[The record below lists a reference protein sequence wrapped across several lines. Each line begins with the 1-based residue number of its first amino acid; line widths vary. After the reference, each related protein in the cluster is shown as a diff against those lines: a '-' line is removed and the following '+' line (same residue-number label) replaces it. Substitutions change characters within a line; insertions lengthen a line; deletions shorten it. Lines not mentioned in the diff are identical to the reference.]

1 MRWSSTRP
9 TSKGAAGAW
18 TTRRRCWA
26 TAASCC
32 AAGSTGWSRS
42 KASGCRCPSS
52 SSACNRTRGSS
63 APARWRC
70 RRRAASAPS
79 SSPPRQARQ
88 RWKNTARARS
98 ASNCAGTS
106 PRCSIARC
114 CRGAFA
120 SSPRCRSTS
129 AARSRHKRCSTC
141 SRAARHD
148 AAAGARRYPQR
159 RPRQFPPARAGG
171 ARAFRRPLSGVSH
184 PARHRAARLG
194 GAPRAAPF
202 RGPRRKLR
210 HRQLQVPGAG
220 APGGRA
226 DPGAAPRCRRPA
238 LQVPRAGARL
248 LERQGPVRRAAMM
261 SACAVIPCF
270 NHGAT
275 AGAVAARVRAHGLP
289 VLIVDD
295 GSDADSARALDAI
308 EGVRVLRLEKNGG
321 KGAAVMRGLREAQR
335 LGYTHAL
342 QIDADGQHAT
352 DDVPRFVE
360 NGRARDDAVVC
371 GDPVF
376 DASAPK
382 SRRYGRWI
390 TRFWVWLETRGRAR
404 GDALCGFRL
413 YPLARAVALL
423 DRARIATGMSFDVDI
438 LVRLVWEGL
447 PVESVQTRVVYPP
460 GGRSHFRLLRDN
472 LRISATHT
480 RLFFASF
487 APRSAAAHWSRL
499 SERGALWGLRFLVAA
514 YRLGGRPL
522 FRAFLYPVMLY
533 FFLFGSVA
541 RRASRDFL
549 RRAHR
554 AGSPRLPSPPT
565 WRDSFRH
572 FLAFADATLDKV
584 GAWLHRVPSP
594 ALA

>member
-1 MRWSSTRP
+1 
-9 TSKGAAGAW
+9 
-18 TTRRRCWA
+18 
-26 TAASCC
+26 
-32 AAGSTGWSRS
+32 
-42 KASGCRCPSS
+42 
-52 SSACNRTRGSS
+52 
-63 APARWRC
+63 
-70 RRRAASAPS
+70 
-79 SSPPRQARQ
+79 
-88 RWKNTARARS
+88 
-98 ASNCAGTS
+98 
-106 PRCSIARC
+106 
-114 CRGAFA
+114 
-120 SSPRCRSTS
+120 
-129 AARSRHKRCSTC
+129 
-141 SRAARHD
+141 
-148 AAAGARRYPQR
+148 
-159 RPRQFPPARAGG
+159 
-171 ARAFRRPLSGVSH
+171 
-184 PARHRAARLG
+184 
-194 GAPRAAPF
+194 
-202 RGPRRKLR
+202 
-210 HRQLQVPGAG
+210 
-220 APGGRA
+220 
-226 DPGAAPRCRRPA
+226 
-238 LQVPRAGARL
+238 
-248 LERQGPVRRAAMM
+248 MM

-352 DDVPRFVE
+352 DDVPRFLE
-360 NGRARDDAVVC
+360 KGRARDDAVVC

-413 YPLARAVALL
+413 YPLARTVALL

-584 GAWLHRVPSP
+584 GAWLDRVPSR
-594 ALA
+594 ALELVDDRAWARLRANGRGSLLIGSHLGNLEVPRAFARGERAGAAVTALVFTQHAQNFNRLLRELQPEASFNLVEVGSIGPDTAIDLRAVIDRGDLVVIVGDRTPVHSTGRTARVPFLGADAEFSLGPYILGHLLECPVHLLFCLHDGERYREYLEPFAERISWTRATRDRALQEYARRYAERLQHYALRAPFQWFNFFDFWHAPLRRS